1 MKQEARAAVY
11 DEKLRVEAYCL
22 AGMAQPFPA
31 HFHAYY
37 VIGLVEEGE
46 RRLVCKQQEDVI
58 RRGDIVLFNPGDSH
72 ACAQAGG
79 GVLDYRGFN
88 IAKEVMLDLA
98 GEVTGRRSLPGFSRP
113 VVCDAEL
120 ACGLWSLYELVM
132 ERSQEF
138 DKEERLL
145 LCLSLLLQRYS
156 QTFEPCVPECRDE
169 IERACTFMEQ
179 NYAGRICLDQ
189 ICRCA
194 GLSRSTLLRAFAKAK
209 GVTPYRYLENIR
221 IGAAKKLLEQG
232 SSLVEAAMRTGFS
245 DQSHFTNYFRLNI
258 LFLGLGASALCFV
271 TWNAAVK
278 LLGAIK
284 TSVYIYLVPVIT
296 VAASVLILQE
306 PFTWMTAAG
315 TALTLAG
322 LFLSESKPKKER
334 AKDGTAA

>member
-1 MKQEARAAVY
+1 MKQEARAAFY

-22 AGMAQPFPA
+22 AGMAQPFPV

-46 RRLVCKQQEDVI
+46 RRLVCKQQEYVI

-98 GEVTGRRSLPGFSRP
+98 GGVTGRRSLPGFSRP

-120 ACGLWSLYELVM
+120 ACGLRSLHELVM

-145 LCLSLLLQRYS
+145 LQRYG
-156 QTFEPCVPECRDE
+156 QPFEPCVPECRDE
-169 IERACTFMEQ
+169 IERACAFMEQ

-245 DQSHFTNYFRLNI
+245 DQSHFTNYFSWFIGLSPGAYRDI
-258 LFLGLGASALCFV
+258 FLKREDEKGE
-271 TWNAAVK
+271 TN
-278 LLGAIK
+278 
-284 TSVYIYLVPVIT
+284 
-296 VAASVLILQE
+296 
-306 PFTWMTAAG
+306 
-315 TALTLAG
+315 
-322 LFLSESKPKKER
+322 
-334 AKDGTAA
+334 